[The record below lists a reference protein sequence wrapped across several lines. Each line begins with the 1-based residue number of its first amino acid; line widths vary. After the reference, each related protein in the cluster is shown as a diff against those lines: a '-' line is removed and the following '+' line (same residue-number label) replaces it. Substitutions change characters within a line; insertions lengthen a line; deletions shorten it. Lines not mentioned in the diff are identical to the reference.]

1 MDLRVLRYFVVTAQ
15 EANITRAAEKLNMS
29 QPPLSNQIKALEDE
43 LGVELFIRGKRHLQI
58 TEEGRQLYRRAQQIL
73 ELADRTLEEFED
85 LRGSPHGSLCLATVE
100 GRAPYVAARWI
111 AGFHD
116 EFPLVHFSLWN
127 GSSDEAIDRV
137 SKGLADLAL
146 IAAPYDMEHLH
157 GMYIC
162 SEPWVAIIPKEHPLA
177 KVEGPELPLSAL
189 AGEPLILPNR
199 HSRITAIQRWFSE
212 IGEEPQSLCETAS
225 YLDAVALAEQ
235 SVGVAIFPQTTYTPN
250 GLVETKV
257 IVNPIKKIDYYLV
270 RPSDEKPTRLTQ
282 LFLDYVEDF
291 MAGDMLHSERFRV
304 KETEYELPE
313 KAEIL

>member
-15 EANITRAAEKLNMS
+15 EANITHAAEKLNMS
-29 QPPLSNQIKALEDE
+29 QPPLSNQIRALEDE

-73 ELADRTLEEFED
+73 SLADRTLAEFED
-85 LRGSPHGSLCLATVE
+85 LRGAPHGCLCLATVE

-116 EFPLVHFSLWN
+116 EYPLVRFSLWN
-127 GSSDEAIDRV
+127 GSSDDALDRV

-146 IAAPYDMEHLH
+146 IAAPYDMERLD

-177 KVEGPELPLSAL
+177 ALNGPELPLRAL
-189 AGEPLILPNR
+189 AGQPLILPNR
-199 HSRITAIQRWFSE
+199 HSRVEAIRRWFAE

-235 SVGVAIFPQTTYTPN
+235 GVGIAIFPQTTYTPN
-250 GLVETKV
+250 PLVKTRV
-257 IVNPIKKIDYYLV
+257 ITEPIKKADYYLV
-270 RPSDEKPTRLTQ
+270 RPRDEKLPRLAQ
-282 LFLDYVEDF
+282 LFYDYIEDF
-291 MAGDMLHSERFRV
+291 IDGDLLRAERFRV
-304 KETEYELPE
+304 REQEYELPAD
-313 KAEIL
+313 AEIL